1 MKMNPYLTFAGNCE
15 EAFHFYQKV
24 LGGEIVAMMTH
35 KDMPTGEQTPPD
47 YADKIMHA
55 RLIFDDNVLMGSDAP
70 NDRMQKMQGFSV
82 TLGITDQTE
91 AKRVYAALMEGGAAT
106 MPLQETFWAHL
117 FGMFTDR
124 FGTPW
129 MINCEKAA

>member
-24 LGGEIVAMMTH
+24 LGGDIVAMMTH

>member
-91 AKRVYAALMEGGAAT
+91 AKRVYAALMGGGAAT

-117 FGMFTDR
+117 FAMFTDR

>member
-1 MKMNPYLTFAGNCE
+1 MKMNPYLTFDGNCE

-55 RLIFDDNVLMGSDAP
+55 RLIFGDNVLMGSDAP
-70 NDRMQKMQGFSV
+70 GGRFQKMQGFSV
-82 TLGITDQTE
+82 TLGIADKNE
-91 AKRVYAALMEGGAAT
+91 ARRVYDALLEGGTAT
-106 MPLQETFWAHL
+106 MPFQETFWAHL
-117 FGMFTDR
+117 FGMFSDR